1 MQSQIILLSNVKQ
14 ENVAQLVQKEFEM
27 LGITGIKGKRID
39 AGKTAIHKT
48 VAEALA
54 DYNVIMIIGGMGE
67 ENENKTVSAVC
78 ASIGFPTVEK
88 EGEVFPEG
96 AEIFRN
102 KEGKPSG
109 CAISQGNQCIIMIPG
124 EAETLPFMLCYRVS
138 QYLADFVGGAY
149 SLKTLRASG
158 ISKAETEEC
167 IASSE
172 TFDTAVRVFEDGNE
186 IAVQIY
192 GRDVN
197 RKEASAKVNSA
208 LKNVIEKMGNTV
220 YAVGAENVG
229 QAFAQEL
236 SKKDLTA
243 AVAVEGIQRN
253 EVASA
258 IYAEEYVGNY
268 LGTSLGVSRYEIPE
282 KLLKR
287 HGANSAWTAA
297 VLAGEVCK
305 TYGSNIGISITTDPS
320 KNNDG
325 ANIAVCMGDHVWTEH
340 VTAETR

>member
-39 AGKTAIHKT
+39 AEKTAIHKT

-197 RKEASAKVNSA
+197 GKEASAKVNSA

-253 EVASA
+253 
-258 IYAEEYVGNY
+258 
-268 LGTSLGVSRYEIPE
+268 
-282 KLLKR
+282 
-287 HGANSAWTAA
+287 
-297 VLAGEVCK
+297 
-305 TYGSNIGISITTDPS
+305 
-320 KNNDG
+320 
-325 ANIAVCMGDHVWTEH
+325 
-340 VTAETR
+340 